1 MGMIEGRRRPGIGR
15 IARVCIGAAVAVSTL
30 LAGRAAG
37 QTAGPVVVRVQL
49 TGVVDPFIASQIE
62 HSISEAASAGDA
74 AVLLEIDT
82 PGGLDSSMRQITKA
96 ILNAKIP
103 VICYVAPQGARAAS
117 AGAFVLMSCPIAAMA
132 PGTNVGAATP
142 VGLAGAVESQKA
154 LNDAAAYMRSLAQGR
169 NRNADIA
176 ETFVRDASS
185 ITAED
190 ALQNNVI
197 DLIAPNTDALL
208 KSVSG
213 RQVTLA
219 DGTAVTL
226 QLAGASIT
234 DQGMSLVSSILHGMF
249 DPSLAF
255 LFFWLGLGLIVVELL
270 FPGHLVS
277 GLVGTTLLLISI
289 VSFGLL
295 PVSLIGIALLVMSI
309 VFFGFEARH
318 PGLGVWGVLGTVT
331 LILGGLF
338 LFNGTGSARVSP
350 VVIGAVAILMFAFFG
365 FVVAKARSLRNQP
378 ARTGAHLVVGKEGVA
393 LSGGLNPDGVVRV
406 AGEQWRAT
414 LTSGSLDAGAP
425 VRVTKLDGLVLTV
438 EPAGTGATSQPQ
450 SSEEPLGERGNA
462 I

>member
-1 MGMIEGRRRPGIGR
+1 
-15 IARVCIGAAVAVSTL
+15 
-30 LAGRAAG
+30 
-37 QTAGPVVVRVQL
+37 
-49 TGVVDPFIASQIE
+49 VVDPFIAGQIE
-62 HSISEAASAGDA
+62 HSISDAASSGDA

-117 AGAFVLMSCPIAAMA
+117 AGAFVLMSCPVAAMA

-154 LNDAAAYMRSLAQGR
+154 LNDAAAYMRSLAEGR
-169 NRNADIA
+169 HRNADVA

-190 ALQNNVI
+190 ALKNNVI

-213 RQVTLA
+213 RVVTLA
-219 DGTAVTL
+219 DGTNVTL
-226 QLAGASIT
+226 QLAGASVI
-234 DQGMSLVSSILHGMF
+234 DQRMSLIASVLHGMF

-277 GLVGTTLLLISI
+277 GLVGTTMLLIAI

-295 PVSLIGIALLVMSI
+295 PVRLIGIALLVMSV
-309 VFFGFEARH
+309 VFFAFEARH
-318 PGLGVWGVLGTVT
+318 PGLGIWGVLGTVT
-331 LILGGLF
+331 LVLGGLF
-338 LFNGTGSARVSP
+338 LFNGTGNARVSP
-350 VVIGAVAILMFAFFG
+350 IVIGVVAIAMFGFFG
-365 FVVAKARSLRNQP
+365 VVVAKARALRNQP
-378 ARTGAHLVVGKEGVA
+378 ARSGANMVIGKEGVA
-393 LSGGLNPDGVVRV
+393 LSGGLHPDGVVRV

-414 LTSGSLDAGAP
+414 SPSGPVDAGAP
-425 VRVTKLDGLVLTV
+425 VRVTRIDGLVVTV
-438 EPAGTGATSQPQ
+438 EPSKL
-450 SSEEPLGERGNA
+450 SEKAVGERGEA
-462 I
+462 T